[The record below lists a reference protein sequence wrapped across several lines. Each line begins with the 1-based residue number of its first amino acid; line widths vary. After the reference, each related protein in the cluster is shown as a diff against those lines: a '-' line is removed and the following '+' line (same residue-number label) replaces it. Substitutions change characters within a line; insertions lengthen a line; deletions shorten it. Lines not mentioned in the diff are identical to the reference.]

1 MDEGSSKI
9 FFPGGDVFLNY
20 LGKKIADEAQKLEDE
35 TARVERIKRAM
46 RWKNVVVQCFFDI
59 LSIPFLLLSGLS
71 MILPR
76 ILLIMGYL
84 STVFITVFFAYG
96 ILAESCY
103 HVNYGV
109 CKTSPEF
116 NFFNTIAESIM
127 SDIISYSR
135 FDICETPWFSHF
147 MELRFEQRRE
157 QMAPTQALQQQYVC
171 FNGPQGPEGAPG
183 IS

>member
-59 LSIPFLLLSGLS
+59 LEIPFRLLSIFS
-71 MILPR
+71 VVVSR
-76 ILLIMGYL
+76 ILFIMAYL
-84 STVFITVFFAYG
+84 STVFITVFVAYG

-103 HVNYGV
+103 AVNYGV
-109 CKTSPEF
+109 CQTSPEF
-116 NFFNTIAESIM
+116 NFFDTIAKSIM
-127 SDIISYSR
+127 SDMVFYSR

-147 MELRFEQRRE
+147 MELKFEQHRE
-157 QMAPTQALQQQYVC
+157 RMAPTQALQQQYVC
-171 FNGPQGPEGAPG
+171 FNGPQGAEGPPG
-183 IS
+183 MS